1 MQAQSQHV
9 ALGAFSPILGGG
21 GVPPSPAGLEGTLCP
36 LVHLSPPWF
45 SVLWMPAAL
54 TCSDIPPLGGGA
66 EGRWTRLCWALG
78 PQGLRGE
85 VLVTSLMPIFLY
97 ST

>member
-1 MQAQSQHV
+1 MQAQAQHL

-21 GVPPSPAGLEGTLCP
+21 PTFTCWTRGDP
-36 LVHLSPPWF
+36 LFSVHLSPPWF

-66 EGRWTRLCWALG
+66 EGRWTRQCWALG
-78 PQGLRGE
+78 PQGMRGE
-85 VLVTSLMPIFLY
+85 VLITSLMPVFLY
-97 ST
+97 GT